1 MRKAVFIILW
11 CVIGVMPLTGQ
22 TVDQEVVDGCEFLRM
37 GRFDNAYA
45 SFSKGARFGSVTAQ
59 YYLAYCQA
67 EGYGVAKDDKKAFM
81 LYRRVAERGL
91 PIAQARLAYLL
102 YKGIGTNKDAT
113 KANYWMG
120 KATNYSNID
129 SYTTYVLGLCYEEG
143 LGREKDMEKAMECF
157 QKSCSKNV
165 DEAFIHTAMLFA
177 EGQLLK
183 QDYTQ
188 ALSIINN
195 AIEHIGSG
203 FDYACKGKI
212 LTLMSNKNEAE
223 NVWHSMINNYPYS
236 AVQSSDD
243 FSMYMRGASPIPND
257 VIQNLYAKADA
268 ASKSSSHSYYSLE
281 EEDDDSHVQNVINIT
296 YTTAP
301 SIQHQEPAST
311 PSITQAPKKEDT
323 PTPAHSSTPAPKKE
337 ETRADVDVNLPTTT
351 INNDNTFAVIIAN
364 EHYQDVAPVPYANND
379 GAVFAEYCRQ
389 SLGLPA
395 TNVHL
400 VKDATLN
407 NMKREINWLKQVSDA
422 YKGTARI
429 IVYYAGHGIPDESTR
444 NAYLLPVDGF
454 GTDITTGYSLQSL
467 YATLGAL
474 QAKSI
479 TVFLDACF
487 SGSMRDGGMMASARG
502 VAIKAKNNVPTG
514 NMVVFSAASGEE
526 TAYPYKEKRHGLFT
540 YYLLKKLQMSKG
552 NMSLGD
558 LQNYVAD
565 EVAKKSIV
573 VNGKSQTPTV
583 SASTNIGEG
592 WKSWTLK

>member
-1 MRKAVFIILW
+1 MRKVVFIILW

-22 TVDQEVVDGCEFLRM
+22 TIDQEVVDGCEFLRM

-223 NVWHSMINNYPYS
+223 NVWHSMINNYPYF

>member
-81 LYRRVAERGL
+81 LYHKVAERGL

-113 KANYWMG
+113 KANYWMD
-120 KATNYSNID
+120 KATNYSYID

-143 LGREKDMEKAMECF
+143 LGREKDMGKAMECF

-165 DEAFIHTAMLFA
+165 DEAFIHTAMLFT
-177 EGQLLK
+177 EGRLLK
-183 QDYTQ
+183 QDYPQ

-195 AIEHIGSG
+195 AIENIGSG

-212 LTLMSNKNEAE
+212 LTLMDNKNEAE
-223 NVWHSMINNYPYS
+223 NVWRTMINNYPYF

-281 EEDDDSHVQNVINIT
+281 EDDDNHVQNVINIT

-311 PSITQAPKKEDT
+311 PSIAQAPKKEDT
-323 PTPAHSSTPAPKKE
+323 PTPAHSSTSASKKE
-337 ETRADVDVNLPTTT
+337 EIRADVDVNLPTTT
-351 INNDNTFAVIIAN
+351 ISNANTFAVIIAN

-379 GAVFAEYCRQ
+379 GAIFAEYCRQ

-422 YKGTARI
+422 YKGAAKI

-444 NAYLLPVDGF
+444 NAYLLPIDGF

-502 VAIKAKNNVPTG
+502 VAIKANRNVPTG

-526 TAYPYKEKRHGLFT
+526 TAYPYKEKHHGLFT

-558 LQNYVAD
+558 LQDYVTD

-583 SASTNIGEG
+583 TPSANIGEG
-592 WKSWTLK
+592 WRSWTLK

>member
-81 LYRRVAERGL
+81 LYRKVAERGL

-113 KANYWMG
+113 KANYWMD
-120 KATNYSNID
+120 KATNYSYID

-143 LGREKDMEKAMECF
+143 LGREKDMAKAMECF

-223 NVWHSMINNYPYS
+223 NVWHSMINNYPYF

-281 EEDDDSHVQNVINIT
+281 EDDDNHVQNVINIT

-311 PSITQAPKKEDT
+311 PSIAQAPKKEDT

-351 INNDNTFAVIIAN
+351 ISNANTFAVIIAN

-379 GAVFAEYCRQ
+379 GAIFAEYCRQ

-422 YKGTARI
+422 YKGAAKI

-444 NAYLLPVDGF
+444 NAYLLPIDGF

-502 VAIKAKNNVPTG
+502 VAIKANRNVPTG

-526 TAYPYKEKRHGLFT
+526 TAYPYKEKHHGLFT

-558 LQNYVAD
+558 LQDYVTD

-583 SASTNIGEG
+583 TPSANIGEG
-592 WKSWTLK
+592 WRSWTLK

>member
-1 MRKAVFIILW
+1 MRKAFIILF
-11 CVIGVMPLTGQ
+11 CVIGVISLKAQ
-22 TVDQEVVDGCEFLRM
+22 TADQEVVDGCEFLRM

-67 EGYGVAKDDKKAFM
+67 EGYGVEKDDRKTFA

-91 PIAQARLAYLL
+91 PIAQARMAYIL
-102 YKGIGTNKDAT
+102 YKGIGTNKDRT
-113 KANYWMG
+113 KANYWMN
-120 KATNYSNID
+120 KATNYSYID

-177 EGQLLK
+177 EGQLVK
-183 QDYTQ
+183 QDFPQ

-195 AIEHIGSG
+195 AIENIGSG

-212 LTLMSNKNEAE
+212 LTLMGKKKEAE
-223 NVWHSMINNYPYS
+223 TVWHTMINKYPYY

-257 VIQNLYAKADA
+257 VIQNLYAKADET
-268 ASKSSSHSYYSLE
+268 SKSSWHRYYYMDD
-281 EEDDDSHVQNVINIT
+281 EDDSQASNNITIT
-296 YTTAP
+296 YTTSP
-301 SIQHQEPAST
+301 SIA
-311 PSITQAPKKEDT
+311 QAPK
-323 PTPAHSSTPAPKKE
+323 PAESPANAPITE
-337 ETRADVDVNLPTTT
+337 ENKADVDENLPTTT
-351 INNDNTFAVIIAN
+351 TINDNTLAVIIAN
-364 EHYQDVAPVPYANND
+364 EHYQDIAAVPYANND
-379 GAVFAEYCRQ
+379 GAIFAEYCKK

-400 VKDATLN
+400 VKNATLN

-429 IVYYAGHGIPDESTR
+429 IFYYAGHGIPDETTR
-444 NAYLLPVDGF
+444 DAYLLPVDGL
-454 GTDITTGYSLQSL
+454 GTDITTGLSLQEI
-467 YATLGAL
+467 YTTLGEL
-474 QAKSI
+474 KAKSI

-487 SGSMRDGGMMASARG
+487 SGSMRDGNMIASARG
-502 VAIKAKNNVPTG
+502 VAIKAKSSAPKG
-514 NMVVFSAASGEE
+514 NMVVLSAASGDE
-526 TAYPYKEKRHGLFT
+526 TAYPYKEKHHGLFT
-540 YYLLKKLQMSKG
+540 YYLLKKLQASNG
-552 NMSLGD
+552 NTSLGE
-558 LQNYVAD
+558 LQSYIAD

-583 SASTNIGEG
+583 LPSVNVGDS

>member
-102 YKGIGTNKDAT
+102 YKGIGTNKDVT
-113 KANYWMG
+113 KANYWIN
-120 KATNYSNID
+120 KATNYSYID

-143 LGREKDMEKAMECF
+143 LGREKDMAKAMECF

-165 DEAFIHTAMLFA
+165 DEALIHTAMLFA

-212 LTLMSNKNEAE
+212 LTLMNNKKEAE
-223 NVWHSMINNYPYS
+223 NVWRSMINNYPYF

-281 EEDDDSHVQNVINIT
+281 EDDDNHVQNVINIT

-311 PSITQAPKKEDT
+311 PSIAQAPKKEDT
-323 PTPAHSSTPAPKKE
+323 PTPAHSSTSASKKE
-337 ETRADVDVNLPTTT
+337 EIRADVDVNLPTTT
-351 INNDNTFAVIIAN
+351 ISNANTFAVIIAN

-379 GAVFAEYCRQ
+379 GAIFAEYCRQ

-422 YKGTARI
+422 YKGAAKI

-444 NAYLLPVDGF
+444 NAYLLPIDGF

-474 QAKSI
+474 QANSI

-502 VAIKAKNNVPTG
+502 VAIKANRNVPTG

-526 TAYPYKEKRHGLFT
+526 TAYPYKEKHHGLFT

-558 LQNYVAD
+558 LQDYVTD

-583 SASTNIGEG
+583 TPSANIGEG
-592 WKSWTLK
+592 WRSWTLK

>member
-102 YKGIGTNKDAT
+102 YKGIGTNKDVT
-113 KANYWMG
+113 KANYWIN
-120 KATNYSNID
+120 KATNYSYID

-143 LGREKDMEKAMECF
+143 LGREKDMAKAMECF

-165 DEAFIHTAMLFA
+165 DEALIHTAMLFA

-212 LTLMSNKNEAE
+212 LTLMNNKKEAE
-223 NVWHSMINNYPYS
+223 NVWRSMINNYPYF

-281 EEDDDSHVQNVINIT
+281 EDDDNHVQNVINIT

-311 PSITQAPKKEDT
+311 PSIAQAPKKEDT
-323 PTPAHSSTPAPKKE
+323 PTPAHSSTSASKKE

-351 INNDNTFAVIIAN
+351 ISNANTFAVIIAN

-379 GAVFAEYCRQ
+379 GAIFAEYCRQ

-422 YKGTARI
+422 YKGAAKI

-444 NAYLLPVDGF
+444 NAYLLPIDGF

-502 VAIKAKNNVPTG
+502 VAIKANRNVPTG

-526 TAYPYKEKRHGLFT
+526 TAYPYKEKHHGLFT

-558 LQNYVAD
+558 LQDYVTD

-583 SASTNIGEG
+583 TPSANIGEG
-592 WKSWTLK
+592 WRSWTLK

>member
-102 YKGIGTNKDAT
+102 YKGIGTNKDVT
-113 KANYWMG
+113 KANYWIN
-120 KATNYSNID
+120 KATNYSYID

-143 LGREKDMEKAMECF
+143 LGREKDMAKAMECF

-165 DEAFIHTAMLFA
+165 DEALIHTAMLFA

-212 LTLMSNKNEAE
+212 LTLMNNKKEAE
-223 NVWHSMINNYPYS
+223 NVWRSMINNYPYF

-281 EEDDDSHVQNVINIT
+281 EDDDNHVQNVINIT

-311 PSITQAPKKEDT
+311 PSIAQAPKKEDT
-323 PTPAHSSTPAPKKE
+323 PTPAHSSTSASKKE
-337 ETRADVDVNLPTTT
+337 EIRADVDVNLPTTT
-351 INNDNTFAVIIAN
+351 STNDNTFAVIIAN

-379 GAVFAEYCRQ
+379 GAIFAEYCRQ

-422 YKGTARI
+422 YKGAAKI

-444 NAYLLPVDGF
+444 NAYLLPIDGF

-502 VAIKAKNNVPTG
+502 VAIKANRNVPTG

-526 TAYPYKEKRHGLFT
+526 TAYPYKEKHHGLFT

-558 LQNYVAD
+558 LQDYVTD

-583 SASTNIGEG
+583 TPSANIGEG
-592 WKSWTLK
+592 WRSWTLK

>member
-223 NVWHSMINNYPYS
+223 NVWHSMINNYPYF

>member
-22 TVDQEVVDGCEFLRM
+22 TIDQEVVDGCEFLRM

-102 YKGIGTNKDAT
+102 YKGIGTNKDVT
-113 KANYWMG
+113 KANYWIN
-120 KATNYSNID
+120 KATNYSYID

-143 LGREKDMEKAMECF
+143 LGREKDMAKAMECF

-165 DEAFIHTAMLFA
+165 DEALIHTAMLFA

-212 LTLMSNKNEAE
+212 LALMNNKKEAE
-223 NVWHSMINNYPYS
+223 NVWRSMINNYPYF

-281 EEDDDSHVQNVINIT
+281 EDDDNHVQNVINIT

-311 PSITQAPKKEDT
+311 PSIAQAPKKEDT
-323 PTPAHSSTPAPKKE
+323 PTPAHSSTSASKKE
-337 ETRADVDVNLPTTT
+337 EIRADVDVNLPTTT
-351 INNDNTFAVIIAN
+351 ISNANTFAVIIAN

-379 GAVFAEYCRQ
+379 GAIFAEYCRQ

-422 YKGTARI
+422 YKGAAKI

-444 NAYLLPVDGF
+444 NAYLLPIDGF

-502 VAIKAKNNVPTG
+502 VAIKANRNVPTG

-526 TAYPYKEKRHGLFT
+526 TAYPYKEKHHGLFT

-558 LQNYVAD
+558 LQDYVTD

-583 SASTNIGEG
+583 TPSANIGEG
-592 WKSWTLK
+592 WRSWTLK

>member
-1 MRKAVFIILW
+1 MRKAFIILF
-11 CVIGVMPLTGQ
+11 CVIGVISLKAQ
-22 TVDQEVVDGCEFLRM
+22 TADQEVVDGCEFLRM

-67 EGYGVAKDDKKAFM
+67 EGYGMEKDDRKTFA

-91 PIAQARLAYLL
+91 PIAQARMAYIL
-102 YKGIGTNKDAT
+102 YKGIGTNKDRT
-113 KANYWMG
+113 KANYWMN
-120 KATNYSNID
+120 KATNYSYID

-177 EGQLLK
+177 EGQLVK
-183 QDYTQ
+183 QDFPQ

-195 AIEHIGSG
+195 AIENIGSG

-212 LTLMSNKNEAE
+212 LTLMGKKKEAE
-223 NVWHSMINNYPYS
+223 TVWHTMINKYPYY

-257 VIQNLYAKADA
+257 VIQNLYAKADET
-268 ASKSSSHSYYSLE
+268 SKSSWHRYYYMDD
-281 EEDDDSHVQNVINIT
+281 EDDSQASNNITIT
-296 YTTAP
+296 YTTSP
-301 SIQHQEPAST
+301 SIA
-311 PSITQAPKKEDT
+311 QAPK
-323 PTPAHSSTPAPKKE
+323 PAESPANAPITE
-337 ETRADVDVNLPTTT
+337 ENKADVDENLPTTT
-351 INNDNTFAVIIAN
+351 TINDNTFAVIIAN
-364 EHYQDVAPVPYANND
+364 EHYQDIAAVPYANND
-379 GAVFAEYCRQ
+379 GAIFAEYCKK

-400 VKDATLN
+400 VKNATLN

-429 IVYYAGHGIPDESTR
+429 IFYYAGHGIPDETTR
-444 NAYLLPVDGF
+444 DAYLLPVDGL
-454 GTDITTGYSLQSL
+454 GTDITTGLSLQEI
-467 YATLGAL
+467 YTTLGEL
-474 QAKSI
+474 KAKSI

-487 SGSMRDGGMMASARG
+487 SGSMRDGNMIASARG
-502 VAIKAKNNVPTG
+502 VAIKAKSSAPKG
-514 NMVVFSAASGEE
+514 NMVVLSAASGDE
-526 TAYPYKEKRHGLFT
+526 TAYPYKEKHHGLFT
-540 YYLLKKLQMSKG
+540 YYLLKKLQASNG
-552 NMSLGD
+552 NTSLGE
-558 LQNYVAD
+558 LQSYIAD

-583 SASTNIGEG
+583 LPSVNVGDS